1 MVECYWVMAAL
12 NPFFIDSC
20 VFQSTLNYLHVQKLI
35 MSDEIK
41 EFHFRFALWTSL
53 VSYGMEMVDGILTNT
68 ERLNRIL
75 REGLVSEDNV
85 VVCRWETQT
94 KIWYQKSW
102 LRSNYHR
109 KKMWEL
115 SLISQSALS
124 FRLPRFKI
132 WQMKNLSFDYNWYSI
147 YFVLF
152 EIKIFPIK
160 HELTLC
166 LGKFCW
172 GSINFMHVIWNWN
185 IVMSLFLVSC

>member
-1 MVECYWVMAAL
+1 
-12 NPFFIDSC
+12 
-20 VFQSTLNYLHVQKLI
+20 
-35 MSDEIK
+35 
-41 EFHFRFALWTSL
+41 
-53 VSYGMEMVDGILTNT
+53 MERVDGRLTNT

-75 REGLVSEDNV
+75 REGLVSEDTGGLSMGNSNENLV
-85 VVCRWETQT
+85 SKELIAVKLPTSFPGSLILKPGALKWETLGT
-94 KIWYQKSW
+94 R
-102 LRSNYHR
+102 LSNYHR
-109 KKMWEL
+109 KKMLKL
-115 SLISQSALS
+115 SLISQSASS
-124 FRLPRFKI
+124 FWLPRFKL
-132 WQMKNLSFDYNWYSI
+132 WQMKNLSFDYNWDSI